1 MWTFSPVIPLLHSKE
16 VKKGTHEWLHGHLGH
31 GHRQST
37 DLLRGST
44 EGCRKDGNPQ
54 VISAGS
60 CKKPHAAVVR
70 DEAVQQIIEEEHPGA
85 HQTTL
90 GCRRCRAAVR
100 CWEHGVLCAAAAVCI
115 FWSSHESISDC
126 KKKKKMIFT
135 LFMEFSGIKKAVWTF
150 SLYLILHG
158 ALNSGFT
165 FGHSSHSSV
174 FKIYNRGSNRPCLR
188 LKYRPVITFSHAED
202 ISFFVFI
209 FLLIHLLLHIIVFVI
224 FLGWNWKKISW
235 SKNKFSMSKKVVW
248 LYDTNRG

>member
-126 KKKKKMIFT
+126 KKKKKNDIYFVHGVFRNQKGGLN
-135 LFMEFSGIKKAVWTF
+135 LFSLLNSPWCTELWFYFWTFFPLFCLQDIQQGIKS
-150 SLYLILHG
+150 SL
-158 ALNSGFT
+158 
-165 FGHSSHSSV
+165 
-174 FKIYNRGSNRPCLR
+174 PE
-188 LKYRPVITFSHAED
+188 AEVQAGD
-202 ISFFVFI
+202 YF
-209 FLLIHLLLHIIVFVI
+209 
-224 FLGWNWKKISW
+224 
-235 SKNKFSMSKKVVW
+235 
-248 LYDTNRG
+248 